1 MIKNHEQISTIFL
14 IVTLLLILFVLFIFL
29 SLRAETRIESLF
41 ATLVNTTANIKPVVN
56 VQNIYPNASQA
67 GAGNA
72 SIAVYIPQ
80 FYYNYHLNVKIKQ
93 GNKTIS
99 SIPLNY
105 SPAIL
110 VNEAKINSSSSNYVI
125 PVFQPRQLEIIFIRL
140 NAFTL
145 YNVSISGTIS
155 PICTKICPMA
165 MGGSS
170 IEKNLINSS
179 NISNN
184 SAVIIKLSNNVTSSS
199 IPANSLLIYSI
210 NSVNSLIAPS
220 QISNITSNFI
230 IYIHK
235 YELVTTNANGT
246 LTNVYFS
253 V

>member
-1 MIKNHEQISTIFL
+1 MAKNHEQISAIFL

-29 SLRAETRIESLF
+29 SLRAETRMESLF

-56 VQNIYPNASQA
+56 VQNIYPNAAQA

-72 SIAVYIPQ
+72 SIAVYVSQ
-80 FYYNYHLNVKIKQ
+80 FYYNYHLIVKIKQ

-99 SIPLNY
+99 SIPLDY
-105 SPAIL
+105 SPVIP
-110 VNEAKINSSSSNYVI
+110 VNETKTNSSSSNYII
-125 PVFQPRQLEIIFIRL
+125 PVFQSRQLEIIFTRL

-145 YNVSISGTIS
+145 YNVSISGTIA
-155 PICTKICPMA
+155 PLCTKICPMA
-165 MGGSS
+165 GSS
-170 IEKNLINSS
+170 IENNLINSS

-199 IPANSLLIYSI
+199 IPANSLSIYTI
-210 NSVNSLIAPS
+210 NSVNSIIAPS
-220 QISNITSNFI
+220 QISNITPNFI

-246 LTNVYFS
+246 LTDVYFS